1 MKLAF
6 FIGVRTEH
14 PAESRGLNQRKS
26 PTSRNEVT
34 PQERSSVSPLNG
46 GSNRLT
52 AYAFRGEGLCKKPR
66 PSGKP
71 MDMLTYTLLP
81 R

>member
-1 MKLAF
+1 MKLGY
-6 FIGVRTEH
+6 FIEARTEH
-14 PAESRGLNQRKS
+14 PAESGSLKQRNC

-52 AYAFRGEGLCKKPR
+52 AYAFRGEGLCKKPT
-66 PSGKP
+66 PPGKP